1 MGLHNNSARVVG
13 RTIMMEKIPNE
24 VMGRDFLI
32 ISNNAL
38 DYDLDS
44 KVNMRRKMR
53 ILLML
58 SILMMGLLWSKSPK
72 INTDQPAPDFVLLDQ
87 DSSLRKLSDYR
98 GNWVVVYFYPKDDTP
113 GCTKEACGIRDDY
126 TKFAQQKI
134 VVLGISYDS
143 PRSHRAFIKK
153 YNLPFTLL
161 SDGDKSVSEL
171 YAAKGLLFADR
182 KTFLIDPEGIIR
194 KIYNK
199 VDVTSHSIEI
209 LADITRLSATE

>member
-1 MGLHNNSARVVG
+1 MHNNSARIVS
-13 RTIMMEKIPNE
+13 RTIMMEQIPNE

-38 DYDLDS
+38 DYHLDS
-44 KVNMRRKMR
+44 KVNMRIKMR

-58 SILMMGLLWSKSPK
+58 SILMMGLLWGKSLK
-72 INTDQPAPDFVLLDQ
+72 IYPDQPAPDFALLDQ
-87 DSSLRKLSDYR
+87 DSSLRKLSDYQ

-126 TKFAQQKI
+126 TKFVEQEI

-143 PRSHRAFIKK
+143 PESHRAFIEK

-161 SDGDKSVSEL
+161 SDGDKSVSKL
-171 YAAKGLLFADR
+171 YDAQGLLFADR

-209 LADITRLSATE
+209 LADITGLLATE

>member
-1 MGLHNNSARVVG
+1 
-13 RTIMMEKIPNE
+13 
-24 VMGRDFLI
+24 
-32 ISNNAL
+32 
-38 DYDLDS
+38 
-44 KVNMRRKMR
+44 
-53 ILLML
+53 ML
-58 SILMMGLLWSKSPK
+58 SILMMGLLWGKSPK
-72 INTDQPAPDFVLLDQ
+72 IYPDQPAPDFVLLDQ

-126 TKFAQQKI
+126 TKFTELKV

-153 YNLPFTLL
+153 YKLPFTLL
-161 SDGDKSVSEL
+161 SDGDKSVSKL
-171 YAAKGLLFADR
+171 YAANGLLFADR
-182 KTFLIDPEGIIR
+182 KTFLIDPEGVIR

-209 LADITRLSATE
+209 LADITGLLATE